1 MRVHRE
7 KQSKKLLGLVV
18 GKTEG
23 NRWERG
29 ELSVAA
35 VLPAAT
41 DGERIREREKMKET
55 CERVR
60 ERERVAAGFAVCA

>member
-1 MRVHRE
+1 LRVHRE

-41 DGERIREREKMKET
+41 DGEGIRES
-55 CERVR
+55 ERDN
-60 ERERVAAGFAVCA
+60 ERDG